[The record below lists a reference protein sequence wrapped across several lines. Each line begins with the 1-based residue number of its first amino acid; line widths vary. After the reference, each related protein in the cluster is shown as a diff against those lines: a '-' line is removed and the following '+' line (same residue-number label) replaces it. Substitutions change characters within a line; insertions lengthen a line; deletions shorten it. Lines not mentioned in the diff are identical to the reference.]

1 MFMILYTALNYFHTL
16 VNNVNYLEVYIM
28 YAVCIDT
35 GTTNTRI
42 CIRDEETIY
51 SIVKRNI
58 GVRIT
63 SIEGNNS
70 TLIATISTAYKE
82 ALQEAHIT
90 EADVTIILASGM
102 ISSNL
107 GLLEIP
113 HLIAPINKTDL
124 AFGITS
130 MFIPEISNVHSI
142 HFIPGVRNN
151 YDITTCNDPS
161 LYAQIDMMRG
171 EEVEAF
177 GVLDLEPF
185 QTPAILILTGSHT
198 KFVFINDQNE
208 IESCLTTM
216 AGETLMQ
223 FTKSTIISQSLN
235 YSFADN
241 IDSEYL
247 LAGAKT
253 CQELGLTRAS
263 FCVRSLE
270 QFSNATINQRENFLL
285 GAVLEEDL
293 RSINGL
299 SDTSKYNFIVCGSGT
314 LGNGFYT
321 LLKNQKDTAKK
332 TYSASGKTMTALS
345 SYGCILVAKHAKLI

>member
-1 MFMILYTALNYFHTL
+1 
-16 VNNVNYLEVYIM
+16 M
-28 YAVCIDT
+28 YVACIDT
-35 GTTNTRI
+35 GTTNTRV
-42 CIRDEETIY
+42 CIRDEKTIY
-51 SIVKRNI
+51 SIIKKDV

-63 SIEGNNS
+63 SIEGNNR
-70 TLIATISTAYKE
+70 TLTTTVALTYRE
-82 ALQEAHIT
+82 AIEEAQLEEDDI
-90 EADVTIILASGM
+90 TIILASGM

-107 GLLEIP
+107 GLLEVP
-113 HLIAPINKTDL
+113 HLVAPIKLEDL
-124 AFGITS
+124 SNGIVS
-130 MFIPEISNVHSI
+130 RFIPEISTIHPV

-151 YDITTCNDPS
+151 YDITSVNDPT

-177 GVLDLEPF
+177 GVLDLEHF

-198 KFVFINDQNE
+198 KFVFVNE
-208 IESCLTTM
+208 HHQIESCLTTM

-247 LAGAKT
+247 LAGANA
-253 CQELGLTRAS
+253 CNNFGLTRAS

-270 QFSNATINQRENFLL
+270 QFSTATLNQRENFLL
-285 GAVLEEDL
+285 GAVLAEDL
-293 RSINGL
+293 KSINGL
-299 SDTSKYNFIVCGSGT
+299 SDTSKYNYIVCGSGT

-321 LLKNQKDTAKK
+321 LLKNQSETSQR
-332 TYSASGKTMTALS
+332 TYSASGQTMNALS
-345 SYGCILVAKHAKLI
+345 SYGCILVAKQAKLL